1 MVRLPEAL
9 VTMPNWLLD
18 KSALAGLFQVFK
30 LNRSYISQRKS
41 RWARSR
47 KAKLRAMEMFS
58 RKRPGE
64 RVAPFRR
71 GALPK
76 GSMVGSIRRAKADLL
91 RYGPLSGSKRSPT
104 IGARQSSDVTL

>member
-9 VTMPNWLLD
+9 VTTPNRLLD

-47 KAKLRAMEMFS
+47 KAKLDFRWEMYDLFNLKTWNNPAS
-58 RKRPGE
+58 
-64 RVAPFRR
+64 
-71 GALPK
+71 
-76 GSMVGSIRRAKADLL
+76 ADLSNSL
-91 RYGPLSGSKRSPT
+91 FGVVTNASGNRTMQGGLKL
-104 IGARQSSDVTL
+104 VF